1 MNFFKI
7 RIYFGFCDFLTFKSE
22 YVFPGSD
29 QLFDDFLGPFG
40 GYFIGCLNV
49 DSFRGVQNELITAGM
64 SANKDIF

>member
-22 YVFPGSD
+22 YA
-29 QLFDDFLGPFG
+29 
-40 GYFIGCLNV
+40 